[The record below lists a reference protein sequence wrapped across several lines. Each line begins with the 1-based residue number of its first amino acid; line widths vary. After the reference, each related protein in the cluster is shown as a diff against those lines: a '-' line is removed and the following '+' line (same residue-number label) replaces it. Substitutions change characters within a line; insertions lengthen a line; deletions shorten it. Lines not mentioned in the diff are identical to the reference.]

1 MATVTESKAR
11 FDELRLS
18 GKVFLSNKTAVVGLA
33 IFLVFIGDAFLV
45 QVAPGVLGVQYPDS
59 VVPPQFT
66 QTNPECFGT
75 APEAPSFN
83 YLLGTIQYG
92 LSGLGFMV
100 LVQLLLTHCTIY
112 TACLI
117 FRL

>member
-66 QTNPECFGT
+66 HSRWVMSGRSAKRWRALRLTPSRWPANWSECGR
-75 APEAPSFN
+75 N
-83 YLLGTIQYG
+83 
-92 LSGLGFMV
+92 
-100 LVQLLLTHCTIY
+100 
-112 TACLI
+112 
-117 FRL
+117 

>member
-59 VVPPQFT
+59 RRR
-66 QTNPECFGT
+66 
-75 APEAPSFN
+75 
-83 YLLGTIQYG
+83 I
-92 LSGLGFMV
+92 LSVSGP
-100 LVQLLLTHCTIY
+100 HP
-112 TACLI
+112 
-117 FRL
+117 RLRRSTTSSARSSTGSRGSAVWTCSSS